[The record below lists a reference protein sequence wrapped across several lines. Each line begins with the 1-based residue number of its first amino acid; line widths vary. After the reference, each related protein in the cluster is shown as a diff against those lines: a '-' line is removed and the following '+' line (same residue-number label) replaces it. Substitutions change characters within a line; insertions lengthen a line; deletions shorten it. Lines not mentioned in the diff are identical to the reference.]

1 MLLDSLPGFC
11 LKKVKNHLQ
20 ITYTGK
26 THLAYIFGFICKRDI
41 FSAFNSQFIFSIY
54 PKNIF
59 SYWLLC
65 FVYYYKY
72 IPFFSQ
78 GKKKKK
84 RNYYFNHLKGITF
97 NHLQYMQLTFFYP
110 SEPLVEMFQTLD
122 NTKTCKLGAS
132 VSLFLY

>member
-41 FSAFNSQFIFSIY
+41 FSHLILSLSSAFTQKTFLVTGYCALYTIISIY
-54 PKNIF
+54 PF
-59 SYWLLC
+59 S
-65 FVYYYKY
+65 
-72 IPFFSQ
+72 PRE
-78 GKKKKK
+78 KKKKK